1 MKFVRSWANLFA
13 AVADSYS
20 PQQWLKFRDKS
31 LQRRVSCFKDIS
43 CFVLKCMVSGLNYLL
58 LLWGLFLLLCFPLLL
73 SGESA
78 TAAPQPNS
86 EYRFCLSGFYES
98 SPLPRPFI
106 SNLVPFPFYSL
117 YQILL
122 LSCTWLNG
130 SYFFLWLH
138 FEVIINIFPF
148 KMQTVHPPN
157 TQHKK
162 CLLA

>member
-1 MKFVRSWANLFA
+1 MKFARSWANLLA
-13 AVADSYS
+13 AVADRYS
-20 PQQWLKFRDKS
+20 PQRWFRFRDKS

-78 TAAPQPNS
+78 TVAPQPNS

-98 SPLPRPFI
+98 SPLPRLFI
-106 SNLVPFPFYSL
+106 SNLVPFYSL

-122 LSCTWLNG
+122 LSCTWLNR
-130 SYFFLWLH
+130 SYFFMVAFWGYNKH
-138 FEVIINIFPF
+138 FPVE
-148 KMQTVHPPN
+148 MQIVHDPPN
-157 TQHKK
+157 MQHKK